1 MTEQALARA
10 WFEQRNADA
19 FRGICEE
26 HSGMVYATALRMLRN
41 AADAEDITQEC
52 FLRLAR
58 TSTGLHGSLG
68 AWLHRVAVNLSIDHM
83 RRNAARNARET
94 TFVERTPTTTEVTWN
109 DLREHVDAAINEL
122 PDQARDTI
130 IAHFIQG
137 VPQHVIADA
146 EGVTRSAISQRINRA
161 LQSIRATL
169 EKRGVT
175 VSLTA
180 LTGLLT
186 AHLAE
191 AVAVPAGL
199 TASLGNLAVYAGAAH
214 AGAGML
220 SGILTAKG
228 ILAALLVLLTIGGAG
243 IVTYRSSVTESEEL
257 DAIPIQDRAD
267 GDTSRPPDA
276 APITAADTATRQSA
290 TPAVESAADT
300 PTAYA
305 GAIVEG
311 FVREPDSGQ
320 PLPGVYLVCQSDDG
334 ANRFRFDDDDRVY
347 TDAEGRYRIS
357 GLAPGRYKL
366 LCGSTWET
374 RDPGDPQD
382 YEVQLRFVRN
392 ESIHRFEVTGA
403 DAQAG
408 PDFDAIVGETVS
420 GFVVDDGKPV
430 ADADVMVHGSGT
442 FVNVRT
448 AANGWFKAGGFPVTD
463 EVRAIAEK
471 GRTRPGI
478 RVEAI
483 GEQEALS
490 PETQTRVSSIAGPVT
505 VTEDGLK
512 NIRLELHP
520 GASVTGVLT
529 DDTGKPLV
537 DVNVMARSNAK
548 QYFGSRFAK
557 TGAQGDFVLSGMA
570 EGEYDLAWNP
580 RNPGEDEHMYGW
592 TPHEALVLKRIEVTW
607 DQHLRGVQLR
617 ASAPD
622 SQLGA
627 ETGWTLAGRVR
638 DTRGNAVE
646 GAVVRAWE
654 MGHSGTAPQTKS
666 DSDGRF
672 ELGDVNAGPLTM
684 LRVEH
689 PDFSTYMESLP
700 EPVER
705 SMDIVL
711 EDRGT
716 VSGQVR
722 YADTGMPVT
731 AFSVRMQKGNNQP
744 VFVENE
750 EGRFRIEGAD
760 AGENE
765 VLISAEGYKETGT
778 PVTVLPG
785 REVAGIDA
793 RLERGLAVEGSV
805 VDERGA
811 PVEGAFLFAKRVPKI
826 AAERETQLLAKTD
839 VDGQFRVESLK
850 DDYGVLSAWHADF
863 GMGAARYDTSASG
876 VEIVLRNN
884 LGTVSGQVL
893 LDGLPAVGAE
903 VNLMATS
910 LLSPEAAAF
919 GTPNQFIK
927 EDGSFRFEDVPE
939 GEYNVSATMG
949 HRNAIMP
956 MGEKNLSRAILVQP
970 GAETEVLLEF
980 PVADASVAGRVLFQG
995 KPVPQGFVVLTV
1007 ESPEGKQT
1015 HMAQLDPDG
1024 AYVIAPI
1031 AAGHATLRSSAATA
1045 TPFAGIARKLEF
1057 EIAPGDALIR
1067 NVEFNGQGTIGGTLS
1082 GAPAERQIPL
1092 MLVPASVDLSEP
1104 TLETVVVVSQE
1115 AVANAMTTGSG
1126 PFEFTAIPPGDYAV
1140 LAWLS
1145 HPSGKFDGYATAFCT
1160 VPEDGTPQTVTL
1172 HFQAP

>member
-19 FRGICEE
+19 FRGICER

-58 TSTGLHGSLG
+58 TSTSLHGSLG

-83 RRNAARNARET
+83 RRNASRNVRET
-94 TFVERTPTTTEVTWN
+94 TFVEQAPTTTEVTWN
-109 DLREHVDAAINEL
+109 DLREHVDTAINEL
-122 PDQARDTI
+122 PDQVRDTI

-220 SGILTAKG
+220 SSILTAKG
-228 ILAALLVLLTIGGAG
+228 ILAALFLLLTIGGAG
-243 IVTYRSSVTESEEL
+243 VVAYRSSVTQPEEFVEV
-257 DAIPIQDRAD
+257 QVVSRAD
-267 GDTSRPPDA
+267 ADAGA
-276 APITAADTATRQSA
+276 APDDAPSPAADAPTRQSA
-290 TPAVESAADT
+290 TPAVEPAAGTPSADT
-300 PTAYA
+300 
-305 GAIVEG
+305 GAVVEG
-311 FVREPDSGQ
+311 FVREQDTGR
-320 PLPGVYLVCQSDDG
+320 PLLGVFLVCQPDDG
-334 ANRFRFDDDDRVY
+334 SNRFQYGDDDRVY
-347 TDAEGRYRIS
+347 TDAEGRYRLS

-392 ESIHRFEVTGA
+392 ESIRRFEATGA
-403 DAQAG
+403 DVQAG
-408 PDFDAIVGETVS
+408 PDFEAIVGETIS
-420 GFVVDDGKPV
+420 GFVVDDGEPV
-430 ADADVMVHGSGT
+430 ADAVVMVHGSGS
-442 FVNVRT
+442 FVNART

-490 PETQTRVSSIAGPVT
+490 PEPQTRVSSIAGPVT
-505 VTEDGLK
+505 VTEGGLK
-512 NIRLELHP
+512 NIRLELQP
-520 GASVTGVLT
+520 GASVAGVLT
-529 DDTGKPLV
+529 DDTGNPLV

-557 TGAQGDFVLSGMA
+557 TGEQGEFVLSGMA

-580 RNPGEDEHMYGW
+580 RKPGEDEHMYGW

-617 ASAPD
+617 ANAPD
-622 SQLGA
+622 SEPGA

-646 GAVVRAWE
+646 GAVLRVWE
-654 MGHSGTAPQTKS
+654 LGKSGTAPQTQS
-666 DSDGRF
+666 ASDGRF
-672 ELGDVNAGPLTM
+672 ELGGLTTGSPTM

-689 PDFSTYMESLP
+689 PDFSTYMHSLP

-705 SMDIVL
+705 PMDIVL

-731 AFSVRMQKGNNQP
+731 TFSVRMQKGNDQP

-765 VLISAEGYKETGT
+765 VLVSAEGYKETGT

-793 RLERGLAVEGSV
+793 RLERGLAVEGIV
-805 VDERGA
+805 VNERGA
-811 PVEGAFLFAKRVPKI
+811 PVEGAFLFAKRIPRI
-826 AAERETQLLAKTD
+826 AAERETQLLTKTNAE
-839 VDGQFRVESLK
+839 GQFRVESLK

-863 GMGAARYDTSASG
+863 GVGAARYDTSTSG

-893 LDGLPAVGAE
+893 LDGLPAIGAE

-919 GTPNQFIK
+919 GTPSQRIK
-927 EDGSFRFEDVPE
+927 EDGLFRFEDMPE
-939 GEYNVSATMG
+939 GEYNVSTTIGKPTAT
-949 HRNAIMP
+949 AP
-956 MGEKNLSRAILVQP
+956 MGDNNLSRKILVEP

-995 KPVPQGFVVLTV
+995 EPVSQGFVVLTV
-1007 ESPEGKQT
+1007 ESSEGKQM
-1015 HMAQLDPDG
+1015 HMAQLNPDG

-1031 AAGHATLRSSAATA
+1031 AAGKATLRSSVATA
-1045 TPFAGIARKLEF
+1045 TPFAGIAQKLEF
-1057 EIAPGDALIR
+1057 EIASGDALTR
-1067 NVEFNGQGTIGGTLS
+1067 NVEFNGQGTIRGTVN

-1092 MLVPASVDLSEP
+1092 MLVPASVNLSEP
-1104 TLETVVVVSQE
+1104 TLETVLAVSQE
-1115 AVANAMTTGSG
+1115 TAANAMTTGSG
-1126 PFEFTAIPPGDYAV
+1126 PFEFTAIPPGDYAI

-1145 HPSGKFDGYATAFCT
+1145 HPSGRIDGYGVAYCT
-1160 VPEDGTPQTVTL
+1160 VSEDGAPQTVTL